1 MGKPRQGY
9 PDYGASPGLPRSP
22 RAPPA
27 GGSPQPN
34 PKEQQAES
42 NPHSVTP
49 SQMDRMRQAARIA
62 TAETFEFFSFVLKLQ
77 IVSSIFSLVFY
88 HLLYRGIAEWYY
100 QNCLAHNS
108 FWQFFSIRAY
118 TDITC
123 KYSNYAQNMVHASIV
138 RELMSLFTY
147 LVQLFHERISGFI
160 TRKGAGRFNY
170 QYRPSSR

>member
-9 PDYGASPGLPRSP
+9 PDYGASPGLPGSP

-27 GGSPQPN
+27 GASPQPN

-49 SQMDRMRQAARIA
+49 SQMDRMRQAARMA
-62 TAETFEFFSFVLKLQ
+62 TTKTFEFFSFVLKLQ
-77 IVSSIFSLVFY
+77 IVSSIFSLILH

-100 QNCLAHNS
+100 QNCLAYNS

-118 TDITC
+118 TDITY
-123 KYSNYAQNMVHASIV
+123 KYCNYAQNLLYTSIV
-138 RELMSLFTY
+138 GKLISLFLY
-147 LVQLFHERISGFI
+147 L
-160 TRKGAGRFNY
+160 T
-170 QYRPSSR
+170 